1 MYKLTIEF
9 KNKEELLAHLAG
21 ETATVAA
28 VETSIA
34 VDPVAEKKKAA
45 AKKAAATRAANKA
58 KKDAEASVVV
68 EPSMTL
74 PVFDRDGCLAAVIA
88 KKDEVEKLGASQE
101 SVIGYFTDIFS
112 TLGIAPMKITMLQ
125 DDQLSNFSAH
135 FHANVDKLAPAAV
148 ETASFI

>member
-88 KKDEVEKLGASQE
+88 KKDEVEKLGFPLCDELMGHPSMASY
-101 SVIGYFTDIFS
+101 IKKGFTI
-112 TLGIAPMKITMLQ
+112 IT
-125 DDQLSNFSAH
+125 F
-135 FHANVDKLAPAAV
+135 
-148 ETASFI
+148 